1 MIEYIPGLEKV
12 PAAESAISF
21 IDGEKGILEYRGIR
35 IEDLAAHST
44 FEEVAFLL
52 FNGRLPTESE
62 LSDFNRRIARAR
74 TLNKDLQEVIKRT
87 PRSAH
92 PMSAL
97 QTAVAAVGMVTP
109 HRNIYDEKEREECAV
124 DFVGKF
130 PSLVAAIHRVRHGQA
145 ILDPDPSLSVAG
157 DFLHML
163 SGDKPDPHKARA
175 LDICLILH
183 ADHTMN
189 ASTFTCR
196 VTASTEC
203 QPAAAISAAVGSLS
217 GPLHGGANE
226 AVLHMLEE
234 IGSKEKAKPWFE
246 QKVERKE
253 KIMGMGHRVY
263 KTKDP
268 RATILQGL
276 ARDLFVKFGSSPLYD
291 IAVELEQMAI
301 DKLGP
306 RGIYPNVDFY
316 AGIVYNRLAIPTDLF
331 TPIFAVSR
339 VAGWSAHWM
348 EQMRHNRLFRPTQVY
363 QGGHVIPYVAMSER
377 KEGART
383 T

>member
-35 IEDLAAHST
+35 IEEMAAHST
-44 FEEVAFLL
+44 FEEVAYLL
-52 FNGRLPTESE
+52 LNGRLPAENE
-62 LSDFNRRIARAR
+62 LVDFNRRVAKARV
-74 TLNKDLQEVIKRT
+74 LNADLQKVVSCT
-87 PRSAH
+87 PKGAH

-97 QTAVAAVGMVTP
+97 QTAVAAVGMVSP
-109 HRNIYDEKEREECAV
+109 HRNIADEATREDCAI
-124 DFVGKF
+124 DFIGKF
-130 PSLVAAIHRVRHGQA
+130 PSLVAAIYRVRHGKKVVE
-145 ILDPDPSLSVAG
+145 PDPSLPIAA

-163 SGDKPDPHKARA
+163 SGDKPDTNKARA
-175 LDICLILH
+175 MDVCLILH

-189 ASTFTCR
+189 ASTFTTR

-226 AVLHMLEE
+226 AVLHMLED
-234 IGSKEKAKPWFE
+234 IGSPGAVAPYFE
-246 QKVERKE
+246 GKLERKE

-276 ARDLFVKFGSSPLYD
+276 ARDLFDKFGSSPLYD

-301 DKLGP
+301 AKLGP

-316 AGIVYNRLAIPTDLF
+316 AGIVYNRLGIQTDLF

-363 QGGHVIPYVAMSER
+363 QGKHDVPYVPMSER
-377 KEGART
+377 KEGVRAS
-383 T
+383 

>member
-12 PAAESAISF
+12 PAAESSVSY

-44 FEEVAFLL
+44 FEETAYLL
-52 FNGRLPTESE
+52 LNGRLPTENE
-62 LSDFNRRIARAR
+62 LAELTQRIARAR
-74 TLNKDLQEVIKRT
+74 TLSKDLQSVVKSV
-87 PRSAH
+87 PKNAH
-92 PMSAL
+92 PMAAL
-97 QTAVAAVGMVTP
+97 QTCVAAVGMVTP
-109 HRNIYDEKEREECAV
+109 HQNIYDEKTREACAI
-124 DFVGKF
+124 DFIGKF
-130 PSLVAAIHRVRHGQA
+130 PSLVTAIHRIRSGQE
-145 ILDPDPSLSVAG
+145 IVPPDPSLPIAA

-163 SGDKPDPHKARA
+163 TGDKPDTNKARA
-175 LDICLILH
+175 MDICLILH

-203 QPAAAISAAVGSLS
+203 QPAAAISAAVGSLA

-226 AVLHMLEE
+226 AVLWMLEE
-234 IGSKEKAKPWFE
+234 IGSKERVATWFE
-246 QKVERKE
+246 EKMAKKE
-253 KIMGMGHRVY
+253 KVMGMGHRVY

-268 RATILQGL
+268 RANILQGL
-276 ARDLFVKFGSSPLYD
+276 ARELFVKFGSSPLYD
-291 IAVELEQMAI
+291 IAVELEKIAI

-316 AGIVYNRLAIPTDLF
+316 AGIVYNRLGIPTDIF

-339 VAGWSAHWM
+339 VAGWAAHWM
-348 EQMRHNRLFRPTQVY
+348 EQMRHNRLFRPTMVY
-363 QGGHVIPYVAMSER
+363 QGEHNVPYVPMAER
-377 KEGART
+377 KERVRT
-383 T
+383 A

>member
-21 IDGEKGILEYRGIR
+21 IDGEKAILEYRGIR
-35 IEDLAAHST
+35 IEELAAQST
-44 FEEVAFLL
+44 FEETAFLL
-52 FNGRLPTESE
+52 ANGRLPAESE
-62 LSDFNRRIARAR
+62 LVDYRRRIGAAR
-74 TLNKDLQEVIKRT
+74 TLSKDLQEVIKRT
-87 PRSAH
+87 PAHAH
-92 PMSAL
+92 PMAAL

-109 HRNIYDEKEREECAV
+109 QRDIYDEKTREECAV
-124 DFVGKF
+124 DFIGKF
-130 PSLVAAIHRVRHGQA
+130 PSLIAAIHRVRHGQS
-145 ILDPDPSLSVAG
+145 IVDPDPSLSIAG

-163 SGDKPDPHKARA
+163 SGDKPDMDRARA
-175 LDICLILH
+175 MDVCLILH

-189 ASTFTCR
+189 ASTFTAR

-203 QPAAAISAAVGSLS
+203 QPASAISAAVGSLS

-234 IGSKEKAKPWFE
+234 IGSKGNVAPWFE
-246 QKVERKE
+246 KKLERKE
-253 KIMGMGHRVY
+253 KVMGMGHRVY

-268 RATILQGL
+268 RATILQAL
-276 ARDLFVKFGSSPLYD
+276 ARELFVKFGSSPLYD

-316 AGIVYNRLAIPTDLF
+316 AGIVYNRLSIPTDLF
-331 TPIFAVSR
+331 TPIFAMSR

-363 QGGHVIPYVAMSER
+363 QGGHNVPYVPMSER
-377 KEGART
+377 KEGVRT
-383 T
+383 S

>member
-12 PAAESAISF
+12 PAAESSVSY

-44 FEEVAFLL
+44 FEETAYLL
-52 FNGRLPTESE
+52 LNGRLPTENE
-62 LSDFNRRIARAR
+62 LAELTQRIARAR
-74 TLNKDLQEVIKRT
+74 TLPKDLQNTVKCV
-87 PRSAH
+87 PKNAH
-92 PMSAL
+92 PMAAL
-97 QTAVAAVGMVTP
+97 QTCVAAVGMVTE
-109 HRNIYDEKEREECAV
+109 HQNIYDEKVREACAI
-124 DFVGKF
+124 DFIGKF
-130 PSLVAAIHRVRHGQA
+130 PSLVTAIHRVRSGQD
-145 ILDPDPSLSVAG
+145 IIPPDPSLPIAA

-163 SGDKPDPHKARA
+163 TGDKPDTNKARA
-175 LDICLILH
+175 MDICLILH

-226 AVLHMLEE
+226 AVLWMLEE
-234 IGSKEKAKPWFE
+234 IGSKERVAPWFE
-246 QKVERKE
+246 EKMAKKE
-253 KIMGMGHRVY
+253 KVMGMGHRVY

-276 ARDLFVKFGSSPLYD
+276 ARELFVKFGSSPLYD
-291 IAVELEQMAI
+291 IAVELEKIAI

-316 AGIVYNRLAIPTDLF
+316 AGIVYNRLGIATDIF

-339 VAGWSAHWM
+339 IAGWAAHWM
-348 EQMRHNRLFRPTQVY
+348 EQMRHNRLFRPTMVY
-363 QGGHVIPYVAMSER
+363 QGEHNVPYVPMAER
-377 KEGART
+377 KERVKTA
-383 T
+383 

>member
-52 FNGRLPTESE
+52 MNGRLPTQAE
-62 LSDFNRRIARAR
+62 LAGFTRRVAQARILNPDMRKVIAC
-74 TLNKDLQEVIKRT
+74 T
-87 PRSAH
+87 PRNAH
-92 PMSAL
+92 PMAAL

-109 HRNIYDEKEREECAV
+109 PRDIYDEKTREECAI
-124 DFVGKF
+124 DYIGKF
-130 PSLVAAIHRVRHGQA
+130 PSLVAAIHRVRHDQK
-145 ILDPDPSLSVAG
+145 IVDPDPSLTVAA

-163 SGDKPDPHKARA
+163 SGDKPDTNKARA

-189 ASTFTCR
+189 ASTFTTR

-203 QPAAAISAAVGSLS
+203 QPSAAISAAVGSLA

-234 IGSKEKAKPWFE
+234 IGTRENVAPWFE
-246 QKVERKE
+246 KKLERKE
-253 KIMGMGHRVY
+253 KVMGMGHRVY

-363 QGGHVIPYVAMSER
+363 QGGHNVPYVPMAER
-377 KEGART
+377 KEGVRT

>member
-12 PAAESAISF
+12 PAAESSVSY

-44 FEEVAFLL
+44 FEETAYLL
-52 FNGRLPTESE
+52 LNGKLPTEQE
-62 LSDFNRRIARAR
+62 LAELTQRIARAR
-74 TLNKDLQEVIKRT
+74 TLSKDLQNVVKSV
-87 PRSAH
+87 PKNAH
-92 PMSAL
+92 PMAAL
-97 QTAVAAVGMVTP
+97 QTCVAAIGMVTP
-109 HRNIYDEKEREECAV
+109 HQNIYDEKTRENCAI
-124 DFVGKF
+124 DFIGKF
-130 PSLVAAIHRVRHGQA
+130 PSLVTAIHRVRNNQE
-145 ILDPDPSLSVAG
+145 IIPPDPSLPIAA
-157 DFLHML
+157 DFFHML
-163 SGDKPDPHKARA
+163 TGDKPDTHKARA
-175 LDICLILH
+175 MDICLILH

-189 ASTFTCR
+189 ASTFTTR

-226 AVLHMLEE
+226 AVLWMLEE
-234 IGSKEKAKPWFE
+234 IGSKEKVAQWFE
-246 QKVERKE
+246 AKTAKKE

-268 RATILQGL
+268 RATILQGMVREL
-276 ARDLFVKFGSSPLYD
+276 SGKFGNSPLYD
-291 IAVELEQMAI
+291 IAVELEKIAI

-316 AGIVYNRLAIPTDLF
+316 AGIVYNRLGIPTDIF

-339 VAGWSAHWM
+339 IAGWSAHWM
-348 EQMRHNRLFRPTQVY
+348 EQMRHNRLFRPTMVY
-363 QGGHVIPYVAMSER
+363 QGEHNVPYVPMAER
-377 KEGART
+377 KERVKTA
-383 T
+383 

>member
-52 FNGRLPTESE
+52 LNGRLPAERE
-62 LSDFNRRIARAR
+62 LAEFNRRVASARVLSPELQKVVSC
-74 TLNKDLQEVIKRT
+74 TPKD
-87 PRSAH
+87 AH
-92 PMSAL
+92 PMAAL
-97 QTAVAAVGMVTP
+97 QTAVAAVGMVSP
-109 HRNIYDEKEREECAV
+109 HRNIYDEKERENCAI
-124 DFVGKF
+124 DFIGKF
-130 PSLVAAIHRVRHGQA
+130 PSLVAAIYRVRHGQKVVE
-145 ILDPDPSLSVAG
+145 PDPSLPIAS

-163 SGDKPDPHKARA
+163 SGGKPDTNKARA
-175 LDICLILH
+175 MDICLILH

-189 ASTFTCR
+189 ASTFTTR

-234 IGSKEKAKPWFE
+234 IGSPAAVAPYFE
-246 QKVERKE
+246 GKLERKE

-276 ARDLFVKFGSSPLYD
+276 ARDLFEKFGSSPLYD

-301 DKLGP
+301 AKLGP

-316 AGIVYNRLAIPTDLF
+316 AGIVYNRLAIQTDLF

-363 QGGHVIPYVAMSER
+363 QGTHDVRYVPMAER
-377 KEGART
+377 KEGVKAS
-383 T
+383 

>member
-12 PAAESAISF
+12 PAAESSVSY

-44 FEEVAFLL
+44 FEETAYLL
-52 FNGRLPTESE
+52 LNGRLPTENE
-62 LSDFNRRIARAR
+62 LAELTQRIARAR
-74 TLNKDLQEVIKRT
+74 TLSKDLQNLVRCVPKN
-87 PRSAH
+87 AH
-92 PMSAL
+92 PMAAL
-97 QTAVAAVGMVTP
+97 QTCVAAVGMTTT
-109 HRNIYDEKEREECAV
+109 HQNIYDEKSREASAV
-124 DFVGKF
+124 DFIGKF
-130 PSLVAAIHRVRHGQA
+130 PALVTAIHRVRSGQE
-145 ILDPDPSLSVAG
+145 IVPPDPSLPIAA

-163 SGDKPDPHKARA
+163 TGDKPDTNKARA
-175 LDICLILH
+175 MDICLILH

-226 AVLHMLEE
+226 AVLWMLEE
-234 IGSKEKAKPWFE
+234 IGSKERVASWFE
-246 QKVERKE
+246 EKMAKKE
-253 KIMGMGHRVY
+253 KVMGMGHRVY

-268 RATILQGL
+268 RATILQGMVREL
-276 ARDLFVKFGSSPLYD
+276 STKFGSSPLYD
-291 IAVELEQMAI
+291 IAVELEKIAI

-316 AGIVYNRLAIPTDLF
+316 AGIVYNRLGIPTDIF

-339 VAGWSAHWM
+339 VAGWAAHWM
-348 EQMRHNRLFRPTQVY
+348 EQMRHNRLFRPTMVY
-363 QGGHVIPYVAMSER
+363 QGEHNVPYVPMAER
-377 KEGART
+377 KERVKTA
-383 T
+383 

>member
-21 IDGEKGILEYRGIR
+21 IDGEKAILEYRGIR
-35 IEDLAAHST
+35 IEELAAQST
-44 FEEVAFLL
+44 FEETAFLL
-52 FNGRLPTESE
+52 ANGRLPAESE
-62 LSDFNRRIARAR
+62 LADYRRRIGAAR
-74 TLNKDLQEVIKRT
+74 TLGKDLQEVIKRT
-87 PRSAH
+87 PANAH
-92 PMSAL
+92 PMAAL

-109 HRNIYDEKEREECAV
+109 QQNIYDEKTREECAV
-124 DFVGKF
+124 DFIGKF
-130 PSLVAAIHRVRHGQA
+130 PSLIAAIHRVRHGQS
-145 ILDPDPSLSVAG
+145 IIDPDPSLSIAG

-163 SGDKPDPHKARA
+163 SGDKPDMDRA
-175 LDICLILH
+175 HAMDVCLILH

-189 ASTFTCR
+189 ASTFTAR

-203 QPAAAISAAVGSLS
+203 QPASAISAAVGSLS

-234 IGSKEKAKPWFE
+234 IGSKGNVAPWFE
-246 QKVERKE
+246 KKLERKE
-253 KIMGMGHRVY
+253 KVMGMGHRVY

-268 RATILQGL
+268 RATILQAL
-276 ARDLFVKFGSSPLYD
+276 ARELFVKFGSSPLYD

-316 AGIVYNRLAIPTDLF
+316 AGIVYNRLSIPTDLF
-331 TPIFAVSR
+331 TPIFAMSR

-363 QGGHVIPYVAMSER
+363 QGGHNVPYVPMSER
-377 KEGART
+377 KEGVRT
-383 T
+383 S

>member
-52 FNGRLPTESE
+52 LNGRLPAENE
-62 LSDFNRRIARAR
+62 LAEFNRRVAKARV
-74 TLNKDLQEVIKRT
+74 LSPELQKVVSCT
-87 PRSAH
+87 PKSAH

-97 QTAVAAVGMVTP
+97 QTAVAAVGMVGE
-109 HRNIYDEKEREECAV
+109 HRNVYDEKTREDCAIE
-124 DFVGKF
+124 FIGKF
-130 PSLVAAIHRVRHGQA
+130 PSLVAAIYRVRHGKKVVE
-145 ILDPDPSLSVAG
+145 PDPSLTIAA

-163 SGDKPDPHKARA
+163 SGEKPDTNKARA
-175 LDICLILH
+175 MDICLILH

-189 ASTFTCR
+189 ASTFTAR

-234 IGSKEKAKPWFE
+234 IGSPGAVGPYFEKKL
-246 QKVERKE
+246 ERHE

-276 ARDLFVKFGSSPLYD
+276 ARDLFEKFGSSPLYD

-301 DKLGP
+301 AKLGP

-316 AGIVYNRLAIPTDLF
+316 AGIVYNRLAIQTDLF

-363 QGGHVIPYVAMSER
+363 QGQHEVPYVPMSER
-377 KEGART
+377 KEGVRAS
-383 T
+383 

>member
-12 PAAESAISF
+12 PAAESSISF
-21 IDGEKGILEYRGIR
+21 IDGEKGVLEYRGIR

-44 FEEVAFLL
+44 FEETAYLL
-52 FNGRLPTESE
+52 LNGKLPTDQE
-62 LSDFNRRIARAR
+62 LTEFSQRLARAR
-74 TLNKDLQEVIKRT
+74 TLSKDLQAVVKSV
-87 PRSAH
+87 PKSAH
-92 PMSAL
+92 PMAAL
-97 QTAVAAVGMVTP
+97 QTCVAAVGMVTP
-109 HRNIYDEKEREECAV
+109 HQDIYNEKSRETAAI
-124 DFVGKF
+124 DFIGKF
-130 PSLVAAIHRVRHGQA
+130 PSLVTAIHRVRNNQDIIA
-145 ILDPDPSLSVAG
+145 PDPSLPIAA

-163 SGDKPDPHKARA
+163 TGDKPDTNKARA
-175 LDICLILH
+175 MDICLILH

-189 ASTFTCR
+189 ASTFTTR

-226 AVLHMLEE
+226 AVLWMLEE
-234 IGSKEKAKPWFE
+234 IGSKERVSPWFE
-246 QKVERKE
+246 AKTAKKE

-276 ARDLFVKFGSSPLYD
+276 ARELFVKFGSSPLYD
-291 IAVELEQMAI
+291 IAVELEKIAI

-316 AGIVYNRLAIPTDLF
+316 AGIVYNRLGIPTDIF
-331 TPIFAVSR
+331 TPIFAMSR
-339 VAGWSAHWM
+339 VAGWAAHWM

-363 QGGHVIPYVAMSER
+363 QGEHNVPYVPMAER
-377 KEGART
+377 KERVKTA
-383 T
+383 

>member
-52 FNGRLPTESE
+52 MNGRLPAAAE
-62 LSDFNRRIARAR
+62 LAEFTRRIAQAR
-74 TLNKDLQEVIKRT
+74 MLNADLKKVIAGT
-87 PRSAH
+87 PQSAH
-92 PMSAL
+92 PMAAL

-109 HRNIYDEKEREECAV
+109 PRSIYDEKTREEYAI
-124 DFVGKF
+124 DFIGKF
-130 PSLVAAIHRVRHGQA
+130 PSLVAAIHRVRHDQK
-145 ILDPDPSLSVAG
+145 IVDPDPSLTVAA

-163 SGDKPDPHKARA
+163 SGDKPDTSKARA

-189 ASTFTCR
+189 ASTFTTR

-203 QPAAAISAAVGSLS
+203 QPSAAISAAVGSLS

-234 IGSKEKAKPWFE
+234 IGAREKVAPWFE
-246 QKVERKE
+246 MKLERKE
-253 KIMGMGHRVY
+253 KVMGMGHRVY

-276 ARDLFVKFGSSPLYD
+276 ARELFVQYGSSPLYD

-339 VAGWSAHWM
+339 VAGW
-348 EQMRHNRLFRPTQVY
+348 
-363 QGGHVIPYVAMSER
+363 
-377 KEGART
+377 
-383 T
+383 

>member
-12 PAAESAISF
+12 PAAESSVSY

-44 FEEVAFLL
+44 FEETAYLL
-52 FNGRLPTESE
+52 LNGKLPTEPE
-62 LSDFNRRIARAR
+62 LADLSQRIARAR
-74 TLNKDLQEVIKRT
+74 VLPKDLQTVVRAVPKN
-87 PRSAH
+87 AH
-92 PMSAL
+92 PMAAL
-97 QTAVAAVGMVTP
+97 QTCVAAVGMTSP
-109 HRNIYDEKEREECAV
+109 HQNIYDEKAREASAV
-124 DFVGKF
+124 DFIGKF
-130 PSLVAAIHRVRHGQA
+130 PSLVTAIHRVRNNQEIIA
-145 ILDPDPSLSVAG
+145 PDPSLPIAA

-163 SGDKPDPHKARA
+163 TGDKPDTNKARA
-175 LDICLILH
+175 MDICLILH

-189 ASTFTCR
+189 ASTFTAR

-226 AVLHMLEE
+226 AVLWMLEE
-234 IGSKEKAKPWFE
+234 IGSKERVAPWFE
-246 QKVERKE
+246 EKMAKKE
-253 KIMGMGHRVY
+253 KVMGMGHRVY

-268 RATILQGL
+268 RATILQGMVREL
-276 ARDLFVKFGSSPLYD
+276 SVKFGSSPLYD
-291 IAVELEQMAI
+291 IAVELEKIAI

-316 AGIVYNRLAIPTDLF
+316 AGIVYNRLGIATDIF

-339 VAGWSAHWM
+339 IAGWAAHWM
-348 EQMRHNRLFRPTQVY
+348 EQMRHNRLFRPTMVY
-363 QGGHVIPYVAMSER
+363 QGEHNVPYVPMAER
-377 KEGART
+377 KERVKTA
-383 T
+383 

>member
-12 PAAESAISF
+12 PAAESSVSF

-44 FEEVAFLL
+44 FEETAYLL
-52 FNGRLPTESE
+52 LTGKLPTEQE
-62 LSDFNRRIARAR
+62 LGEFTQRVARAR
-74 TLNKDLQEVIKRT
+74 ALPKDLQNIIKAV
-87 PRSAH
+87 PKSAH
-92 PMSAL
+92 PMAAL
-97 QTAVAAVGMVTP
+97 QTCVAAVGMVMP
-109 HRNIYDEKEREECAV
+109 HQNIYDEESREASAV
-124 DFVGKF
+124 DFIGKF
-130 PSLVAAIHRVRHGQA
+130 PSLVTAIHRVRNDQE
-145 ILDPDPSLSVAG
+145 IVPPDQSLPIAA

-163 SGDKPDPHKARA
+163 TGEKPDMHKARA
-175 LDICLILH
+175 MDICLILH

-189 ASTFTCR
+189 ASTFTTR

-226 AVLHMLEE
+226 AVLWMLEE
-234 IGSKEKAKPWFE
+234 IGSKDRVAPWFE
-246 QKVERKE
+246 EKMTKKE
-253 KIMGMGHRVY
+253 KVMGMGHRVY

-276 ARDLFVKFGSSPLYD
+276 ARELFVKFGSSPLYD
-291 IAVELEQMAI
+291 IAVELEKIAI

-316 AGIVYNRLAIPTDLF
+316 AGIVYNRLAIPTDIF
-331 TPIFAVSR
+331 TPIFATSR
-339 VAGWSAHWM
+339 IAGWAAHWM

-363 QGGHVIPYVAMSER
+363 QGEHNVPYVPMAER
-377 KEGART
+377 KERVKTA
-383 T
+383 